1 MTKAVAAS
9 LWKAPIRAADD
20 SALYNVAHSA
30 TATEADR
37 LMFLALFLGLVVFV
51 QHFAVRVE
59 LEAGLFA
66 VLLDDGLI
74 VAALFFPADNLSA
87 FRFLLCRLL
96 HRRRNVGALYRFFLV
111 FLFLRLR
118 NPQRQS
124 GADGDRGK

>member
-1 MTKAVAAS
+1 MTAVAAS
-9 LWKAPIRAADD
+9 LREAPIRAAAD
-20 SALYNVAHSA
+20 SALYNVAHRA

-37 LMFLALFLGLVVFV
+37 LMFLALFLSLVVFV

-59 LEAGLFA
+59 LESGVFP

-74 VAALFFPADNLSA
+74 VAALFFPADDLSA
-87 FRFLLCRLL
+87 FRFLLRRLL

-118 NPQRQS
+118 HAQRES
-124 GADGDRGK
+124 SADGDGGK